1 MSWPDAIA
9 AFLTLAVA
17 RLPSPDPARV
27 QGASVA
33 AAALVV
39 LLAATA
45 LATVKPRGMT
55 RYGHR
60 AASGGGRSRPG

>member
-1 MSWPDAIA
+1 MSWPGAIA
-9 AFLTLAVA
+9 AFLALAGSG
-17 RLPSPDPARV
+17 LTSPDPARV

-45 LATVKPRGMT
+45 LATVEPRGMT
-55 RYGHR
+55 RCGHR
-60 AASGGGRSRPG
+60 AASGRGRSRPG